1 MMIALSTSH
10 ARSAIIVDV
19 IEGSTN
25 KKSIERG
32 RAMNIWDSVHRGLE
46 KASQEAARIA
56 KIQRLRSIMDNLLQ
70 QLNTQEGLVITKS
83 MDLYLSGQL
92 PPGELLT
99 ACQQL
104 EATHQRVNQLQ
115 NELNQLQSQ
124 QNANTANQGNQGNS
138 RGQGT
143 QGMPDAQATQL
154 IAPDSPSPYA
164 PPPPGYQPFDSAIA
178 PLVPPPPPGV
188 EIQSGQGGQSTEAIG
203 MVSPP
208 PQVERNH
215 CSVCHVALIPGNAF
229 CHNCGT
235 PVAFAADAQQP
246 TVRSGSDKEA
256 GAGIV
261 GNASQPVG
269 THEPPEVID
278 EY

>member
-1 MMIALSTSH
+1 
-10 ARSAIIVDV
+10 
-19 IEGSTN
+19 
-25 KKSIERG
+25 
-32 RAMNIWDSVHRGLE
+32 MNIWDSVHRGLE

-56 KIQRLRSIMDNLLQ
+56 KIQRLRSIMDTLLQ
-70 QLNTQEGLVITKS
+70 QLNTQEGLVISKS

-104 EATHQRVNQLQ
+104 EATHQRINQLQ

-124 QNANTANQGNQGNS
+124 QNANTASQGNQSNL
-138 RGQGT
+138 RGQGTQGT

-154 IAPDSPSPYA
+154 IAPDAPSAYA
-164 PPPPGYQPFDSAIA
+164 PPPPGYQPFDSAIP
-178 PLVPPPPPGV
+178 PLVAPPPPGID
-188 EIQSGQGGQSTEAIG
+188 IQSGQGGQSTEAIG
-203 MVSPP
+203 IVSPP
-208 PQVERNH
+208 QLVERNH
-215 CSVCHVALIPGNAF
+215 CPVCHVALIPGNAF

-246 TVRSGSDKEA
+246 TVRSGTDTESGGSV
-256 GAGIV
+256 GAV
-261 GNASQPVG
+261 GNASQPAG